1 MVKARTLNPQ
11 LILTA
16 AAMAA
21 AFLLFGT
28 RAAFSSPFSTPVV
41 TGAAGA
47 EEPSQVILLVD
58 PHGDPQGQ
66 RKLADLLV
74 RLNRDAG
81 IRLVFLEAATGDVSL
96 SFLSGASEADALR
109 RTADRYLRSSFLH
122 GSEWA
127 TLFPPSDE
135 PLALWGVENPDLY
148 ERTILLYR
156 GVARARGSARQEL
169 QKAAD
174 ALRLLTAADL
184 PADRERRRVFSRLR
198 SDAAR
203 SELFLKE
210 PWSYAENAAVR
221 DSMCEKFYSRL
232 AGGVNRLMLE
242 RHPDRIDLMISGR
255 AMLDVVSAL
264 RAFDEICRQRNHE
277 FVGRTVEEMQVRGES
292 KAVLIVGSIHAAH
305 VSELLSAKGIVC
317 RVVRVEPSP
326 RVNAYRYEQLLIR
339 QSLALDRLRSAS
351 APAGL
356 PAGRPARS
364 ASRGVMGL
372 PQAALLRPMLAQAE
386 ADRMLGREPML
397 ERFARALGRGAESA
411 VAGRLAEGT
420 GEGLLTD
427 TLPEA
432 PVSSEES
439 GAVDPTGYTAFRRH
453 VEDLERMK
461 ESGSSPRTLVAG
473 IRDSLA
479 TYARSL
485 REAAAHS
492 AAHPAPAKP
501 APGFAPRIERAAA
514 SELVRFLSRNT
525 TRHGLPLS
533 YRAPEGYWDDPAN
546 DFNVPIE
553 GAIERQIVANSVNI
567 YDGAVWQI
575 ALQRHGGAKER
586 AQAQSFTDRLVK
598 GRSGEL
604 QEIRAYTK
612 PFRYGSEKTEL
623 TRDNAYFFRIIA
635 DKYFQPDPKDGSQFL
650 AGFPNDDRLHHE
662 DWKPITGEQAW
673 ATFIGPLQMA
683 YHRYGG
689 FIPAHAPE
697 MKLAL
702 DSLVGIEAMQS
713 AIGAIYHAP
722 WGTHG
727 KDPRDISNENN
738 FSTLAGLRMLR
749 KTLADNGDLR
759 RSVRVEWLVRGI
771 ESYMREYG
779 FDREDGVF
787 YQGGFLIG
795 GEFVP
800 NPIFAVDCQTWGTI
814 VMGPEWIDRNFGE
827 GAAYRVWKNTKARSG
842 AYDADGKLWG
852 VGFTDSH
859 DVASVEWTAGA
870 IQAVRMLADHYAAA
884 RPEWAR
890 ELAEDARLMR
900 EGMERL
906 KVDTGDGGVAYLYA
920 SRRFFIPFGWW
931 ANPIPSLVSTSW
943 MLLLDEGFDP
953 FVLGGGEERAGARS
967 AAAGSASMTN
977 AAGLGI
983 KEKHVPTR
991 RRSPARP

>member
-1 MVKARTLNPQ
+1 MVKTRALNSH

-21 AFLLFGT
+21 VILLLGN
-28 RAAFSSPFSTPVV
+28 RPAFSSPFSDSALS
-41 TGAAGA
+41 GAAAG
-47 EEPSQVILLVD
+47 EEPAQVILLVD

-96 SFLSGASEADALR
+96 SFLSGASEPGALR

-127 TLFPPSDE
+127 TLFPSSDE

-156 GVARARGSARQEL
+156 DVARARGAARQEL
-169 QKAAD
+169 QKADD
-174 ALRLLTAADL
+174 AIRLLTAADPVSAAAARPERSGDL
-184 PADRERRRVFSRLR
+184 GREQRRVFSRLR

-210 PWSYAENAAVR
+210 PWSYAENPAVR

-242 RHPDRIDLMISGR
+242 RHPDRIDLMVSGR

-292 KAVLIVGSIHAAH
+292 RAVLIVGSIHAGH
-305 VSELLSAKGIVC
+305 VSELFRGKGVVC

-339 QSLALDRLRSAS
+339 QSLALDRLRSTS
-351 APAGL
+351 APTAPL
-356 PAGRPARS
+356 VSGRLARS
-364 ASRGVMGL
+364 AAREGMGL

-386 ADRMLGREPML
+386 ADRMMGREPML
-397 ERFARALGRGAESA
+397 ERFARALGGDAESA
-411 VAGRLAEGT
+411 AVGRLAEGT

-427 TLPEA
+427 MLPQSPPAEA
-432 PVSSEES
+432 AAA
-439 GAVDPTGYTAFRRH
+439 AVDPTGYSAFRRH
-453 VEDLERMK
+453 IEDLERMK
-461 ESGSSPRTLVAG
+461 TAGSDPRALVTG

-501 APGFAPRIERAAA
+501 APGFLPRAERVEA
-514 SELVRFLSRNT
+514 SALVRFLSRNT
-525 TRHGLPLS
+525 TRNGLPLS
-533 YRAPEGYWDDPAN
+533 YRAPEGYWEDPAN
-546 DFNVPIE
+546 NFNVPVE

-567 YDGAVWQI
+567 YDGAVWQV

-586 AQAQSFTDRLVK
+586 AQAQSFTDRLIK

-604 QEIRAYTK
+604 HDIRAYAK
-612 PFRYGSEKTEL
+612 PFRYGAEKTEL
-623 TRDNAYFFRIIA
+623 VRDNAYFFRIIA

-683 YHRYGG
+683 HHRYGG

-697 MKLAL
+697 VKLAL

-713 AIGAIYHAP
+713 AVGAIYHSP

-749 KTLADNGDLR
+749 KVLADNGDIR
-759 RSVRVEWLVRGI
+759 RSIRVEWLIRGI
-771 ESYMREYG
+771 ESYMKDYG
-779 FDREDGVF
+779 FDRENGVF

-814 VMGPEWIDRNFGE
+814 VLGPEWIDRNFGE
-827 GAAYRVWKNTKARSG
+827 GAAYRVWKNTKERSG
-842 AYDADGKLWG
+842 AYDKDGKLWG

-870 IQAVRMLADHYAAA
+870 IQAVRMLARHYAES

-890 ELAEDARLMR
+890 ELTEDARLMR

-953 FVLGGGEERAGARS
+953 FTLGGGEERAGARS
-967 AAAGSASMTN
+967 AAFGP
-977 AAGLGI
+977 AAAPGRAAR
-983 KEKHVPTR
+983 TR
-991 RRSPARP
+991 S

>member
-1 MVKARTLNPQ
+1 MVKTRALNSH

-16 AAMAA
+16 AAIAA
-21 AFLLFGT
+21 VILLLAD
-28 RAAFSSPFSTPVV
+28 RPAFSSPFSDMSLSGSA
-41 TGAAGA
+41 GAAAG
-47 EEPSQVILLVD
+47 EEPAQVVLLVD

-81 IRLVFLEAATGDVSL
+81 IRLVFLEAATGDISL
-96 SFLSGASEADALR
+96 SFLSGASDPNALR

-122 GSEWA
+122 GSEWV

-156 GVARARGSARQEL
+156 DVARARGAAREEL
-169 QKAAD
+169 KKAAE
-174 ALRLLTAADL
+174 ALRLLAASDPL
-184 PADRERRRVFSRLR
+184 SDAVRERRRVFSRLR

-210 PWSYAENAAVR
+210 PWSYAENPEVR

-242 RHPDRIDLMISGR
+242 RHPDRIDLRVSGR

-292 KAVLIVGSIHAAH
+292 KAVLIVGSIHASH
-305 VSELLSAKGIVC
+305 VSELFRAKGVAC
-317 RVVRVEPSP
+317 RTVRVEPSP

-339 QSLALDRLRSAS
+339 QSLALDRLRSAP
-351 APAGL
+351 APD
-356 PAGRPARS
+356 AGRLARS
-364 ASRGVMGL
+364 AGREVMGL

-411 VAGRLAEGT
+411 AAGRLAEGT

-432 PVSSEES
+432 PPQETA
-439 GAVDPTGYTAFRRH
+439 GAAVDPTGYTAFRRH
-453 VEDLERMK
+453 IEDLERMK
-461 ESGSSPRTLVAG
+461 TAGSNPRALIAG
-473 IRDSLA
+473 IRDSLS

-501 APGFAPRIERAAA
+501 APGFLPRAERAEA

-546 DFNVPIE
+546 DFNVPVE
-553 GAIERQIVANSVNI
+553 GVIERQIVANSVNI

-575 ALQRHGGAKER
+575 ALQRHGGERER
-586 AQAQSFTDRLVK
+586 AQAQSFTDRLIK

-604 QEIRAYTK
+604 QEIRAHAK
-612 PFRYGSEKTEL
+612 PFRYGAEKTEL

-683 YHRYGG
+683 HHRYGG

-697 MKLAL
+697 VKLAL

-722 WGTHG
+722 WGAHG

-738 FSTLAGLRMLR
+738 FSTLSGLRMLR
-749 KTLADNGDLR
+749 KVLADNGDLR
-759 RSVRVEWLVRGI
+759 RSIRVEWLIRGV
-771 ESYMREYG
+771 ESYMKDYG
-779 FDREDGVF
+779 FDREAGVF
-787 YQGGFLIG
+787 YQGGFLIE

-800 NPIFAVDCQTWGTI
+800 NPIFAVDCQTWGMI

-859 DVASVEWTAGA
+859 DVASVEWSAGA

-906 KVDTGDGGVAYLYA
+906 KVETGDGGVAYLYA

-953 FVLGGGEERAGARS
+953 FVLGGG
-967 AAAGSASMTN
+967 MTN
-977 AAGLGI
+977 TRGLGI
-983 KEKHVPTR
+983 NKDHVPTR
-991 RRSPARP
+991 RRSPA